1 MSEKYKFNNPEGIY
15 FVTSTVVFWIDLFTR
30 KEYKHIIL
38 KCLAYYQNKRGLKV
52 HAYCI
57 MPSHLHMIISNN
69 DEELSATL
77 RDFKKMTNK
86 KIVEEIKQINESR
99 REWLL
104 RAFSSAAQKLKRIT
118 AYKLW
123 KDGNHPIELDSA
135 SLIREKLDYI
145 HRNPVEE
152 EIVDEPEHYWYSS
165 ARDYAGS
172 KGLID
177 VALLN

>member
-30 KEYKHIIL
+30 KEYKHIVLDSL
-38 KCLAYYQNKRGLKV
+38 KYYQHKRGLML

-86 KIVEEIKQINESR
+86 KIVEEINLINESR

-104 RAFSSAAQKLKRIT
+104 RAFSRAGKKLKRIV

-123 KDGNHPIELDSA
+123 RDGNHPIELDSA
-135 SLIREKLDYI
+135 SLVSEKLDYI
-145 HRNPVEE
+145 HRNPVEDG
-152 EIVDEPEHYWYSS
+152 IVDEPEYYWYSS
-165 ARDYAGS
+165 ARDYAGR
-172 KGLID
+172 KGLIE
-177 VALLN
+177 VSLLN

>member
-1 MSEKYKFNNPEGIY
+1 M
-15 FVTSTVVFWIDLFTR
+15 
-30 KEYKHIIL
+30 
-38 KCLAYYQNKRGLKV
+38 YYQNKRGLIV

-69 DEELSATL
+69 DEELSATV

-86 KIVEEIKQINESR
+86 KIVEEISRVNESR

-104 RAFSSAAQKLKRIT
+104 RAFSKAGQQLKRIT
-118 AYKLW
+118 QYKLW
-123 KDGNHPIELDSA
+123 RDGNHPIELDSA

-152 EIVDEPEHYWYSS
+152 EIVDEPEYYWYSS
-165 ARDYAGS
+165 ARDYTGL
-172 KGLID
+172 KGLIE
-177 VALLN
+177 VSLLN

>member
-38 KCLAYYQNKRGLKV
+38 KCLMYYQNKRGLIV

-69 DEELSATL
+69 DEELSATV

-86 KIVEEIKQINESR
+86 KVVEEISRVNESR

-104 RAFSSAAQKLKRIT
+104 RAFSKAGQQLKRIT
-118 AYKLW
+118 QYKLW
-123 KDGNHPIELDSA
+123 RDGNPHLVLA
-135 SLIREKLDYI
+135 SR
-145 HRNPVEE
+145 
-152 EIVDEPEHYWYSS
+152 
-165 ARDYAGS
+165 
-172 KGLID
+172 
-177 VALLN
+177 